1 MGIKE
6 LWIKMK
12 YPHWVSSSQ
21 RHNRKEELELI
32 EVEASSDDIDK
43 LYNEGLITKEE
54 REEFKANLRQ

>member
-6 LWIKMK
+6 FWIKMK
-12 YPHWVSSSQ
+12 YPHWVPSSQ